1 MAAEQL
7 QIQVQANVQ
16 QAISSLNNFNTQLN
30 VTGNAV
36 ENLGT
41 KSIEVLNNQ
50 LQRLQRLA
58 QNPNLSTEQYQRL
71 GKLIN
76 DTSKEADRLS
86 KSLLILN
93 RSNTQLSSGTGQ
105 ASTALTNFGR
115 VAQDAPFGL
124 IGIANN
130 IDPLIQ
136 SFVQLRKET
145 GSGKAALAALGS
157 SLTGGGGLILAVSL
171 VTSALQFAQIGLDR
185 WFGSTK
191 KAKEETEKQKNAT
204 DNLRNAIDSVIQ
216 SYSNEIAQVTK
227 LVSIAKDSSASTK
240 LRSEAIAELNK
251 IAPQYFKN
259 LKQESDLTNQ
269 LTEAYNRYVK
279 NIKTAI
285 EIKILEKQLEANI
298 EKQLKFNKES
308 QKTIE
313 LQSSFIDIF
322 KKQNTGLNAQGDQI
336 RFINDQQNKFQRTQ
350 NKIASDGISIQIE
363 QENILS
369 QIVNLQKQLNQLDA
383 NNKSGEKTQKSID
396 LLKEYRLELKAISWN
411 EVNRGIDGTVERLN
425 LAESTLQSF
434 LKQGVEPTR
443 KEFVFITQEVEKFRA
458 AYARVLASGRIEL
471 SIPKIQDKEVNKFA
485 EGLKK
490 LDTFKDAPGFVLV
503 SLSKG
508 LIKANEGAAKLGE
521 TFKAA
526 EILRKNSEKNLKE
539 LTATIEGFVNPVID
553 NLFSALEQGEDPF
566 KALIQS
572 VKQLVFELGKAVV
585 KSLVLKAIQTA
596 LAPQTSA
603 LPGGIGTAGF
613 MPGVRFDQLRFAF
626 FR

>member
-16 QAISSLNNFNTQLN
+16 NAVSGLNNLN
-30 VTGNAV
+30 
-36 ENLGT
+36 
-41 KSIEVLNNQ
+41 
-50 LQRLQRLA
+50 
-58 QNPNLSTEQYQRL
+58 
-71 GKLIN
+71 
-76 DTSKEADRLS
+76 
-86 KSLLILN
+86 KSLEQTNKAAVSTGTAGMGNLTKG
-93 RSNTQLSSGTGQ
+93 SNQ
-105 ASTALTNFGR
+105 ATFALQNFGR
-115 VAQDAPFGL
+115 VASDAPFGL

-130 IDPLIQ
+130 IDPLVQ

-157 SLTGGGGLILAVSL
+157 SLTGSGGLILGISL
-171 VTSALQFAQIGLDR
+171 LTSALQFAQIGFDR
-185 WFGSTK
+185 WFAGSK
-191 KAKEETEKQKNAT
+191 KAKDAADKQKESKDALKSAT
-204 DNLRNAIDSVIQ
+204 DSIIQ
-216 SYSNEIAQVTK
+216 SYAKELVQVTK
-227 LVSIAKDSSASTK
+227 LVAVVKDSATSTD
-240 LRSEAIAELNK
+240 LRKESLKELNK
-251 IAPQYFKN
+251 IAPEYFKN
-259 LKQESDLTNQ
+259 LKDENDAINKLTG
-269 LTEAYNRYVK
+269 AYNKYVE
-279 NIKTAI
+279 NIRTSI
-285 EIKILEKQLEANI
+285 DIKIIEKQLEANL
-298 EKQLKFNKES
+298 EKQLKFNKEYD
-308 QKTIE
+308 KTLAISNGLVNITAKQATGINAQNQGVNLYNKALQQQRD
-313 LQSSFIDIF
+313 LQSNLTADRTKLQIEEKSLINQLIALQQKLGKINAD
-322 KKQNTGLNAQGDQI
+322 GLNLGNQG
-336 RFINDQQNKFQRTQ
+336 
-350 NKIASDGISIQIE
+350 S
-363 QENILS
+363 
-369 QIVNLQKQLNQLDA
+369 
-383 NNKSGEKTQKSID
+383 QKSID
-396 LLKEYRLELKAISWN
+396 LLKEYNLALKAISWN
-411 EVNRGIDGTVERLN
+411 EVNRGIDGTIERLN

-458 AYARVLASGRIEL
+458 AYARVLALGRIEL

-490 LDTFKDAPGFVLV
+490 LDTFKDAPGFVLE

-572 VKQLVFELGKAVV
+572 VKQLVFELGKAIV

-603 LPGGIGTAGF
+603 LPLAGF
-613 MPGVRFDQLRFAF
+613 QPGNIRFDQLRFAF